1 MRLDDQDGSSN
12 YEVQSGY
19 QGAGFGGGGG
29 GGGGLGLIGMLFPFV
44 FSRFGC
50 TGVAVLGLLFL
61 VFGGLGSVGSLLGGG
76 GGGTVTP
83 GSQAAWSQLN
93 QLQRTSVNALVSNQQ
108 VWADIF
114 AKSGQRY
121 APTTLSFYNRNGISG
136 CGAAQSAMGPFYC
149 PSDQKIYLDT
159 DFFRD
164 METRMGVSG
173 DFPVGYVI
181 AHEMGHHI
189 QNLLGLDD
197 KVRAAQA
204 RASRAEG
211 NAIQVA
217 MELQADCYAGVW
229 AARARTKDGGRVLE
243 AGDIEEGM
251 NAAQAIGDDTLQRAA
266 GQRPVPES
274 FTHGSSA
281 QRMQWLQRGLQSGD
295 PDQCNTFGG
304 R

>member
-1 MRLDDQDGSSN
+1 MRLDDQDESSN
-12 YEVQSGY
+12 YEVQSGSSN
-19 QGAGFGGGGG
+19 AGFGGGGG
-29 GGGGLGLIGMLFPFV
+29 GLGLVGMLFPFV

-50 TGVAVLGLLFL
+50 TGVVVLGLIML
-61 VFGGLGSVGSLLGGG
+61 VFGGGLNGIGSIVGGG
-76 GGGTVTP
+76 SSAPVTQTAP
-83 GSQAAWSQLN
+83 GQLN
-93 QLQRTSVNALVSNQQ
+93 DLQRTSRRVLGTTER
-108 VWADIF
+108 VWTDVF
-114 AKSGQRY
+114 AKEGKTYS
-121 APTTLSFYNRNGISG
+121 PTTLVFYDRNGQSG

-149 PSDQKIYLDT
+149 PTDRKIYLDT
-159 DFFRD
+159 AFFD
-164 METRMGVSG
+164 EMQTRMGVTG

-181 AHEMGHHI
+181 AHEVGHHI

-197 KVRAAQA
+197 KIRAAQA

-211 NAIQVA
+211 NALQVA

-229 AARARTKDGGRVLE
+229 ASRARTTGGQQVLE
-243 AGDIEEGM
+243 DGDVEEGL

-281 QRMQWLQRGLQSGD
+281 QRQQWLQRGLQSGD
-295 PDQCNTFGG
+295 PAQCNTFGG